1 MKLNINMSTVNKKEI
16 DSEKL
21 YDVIIIG
28 SGPAGMSSAIY
39 SARKGLSV
47 LVIAQKLGGQVN
59 DTASVENYIGFEFIT
74 GEELASSFEKHMK
87 SLKVDVLTDELVK
100 SINKVNGNVFQIGVL
115 KKLFKGQ
122 EIEKPIYSFTDYT
135 RKKETEKVLPRDI
148 IILEG
153 ILVLEEEK
161 IRKLLDIKIY
171 VDADEDE
178 RFIRRLV
185 RDTKERGRSMESVIE
200 QYLNV
205 VKPMF
210 LQFVE
215 PSKRYADIVIPQGG
229 LNDVAIDII
238 VSKIKSRT

>member
-1 MKLNINMSTVNKKEI
+1 MKPL
-16 DSEKL
+16 
-21 YDVIIIG
+21 IIG
-28 SGPAGMSSAIY
+28 ISGGTGSGKTTVARRIY
-39 SARKGLSV
+39 
-47 LVIAQKLGGQVN
+47 
-59 DTASVENYIGFEFIT
+59 E
-74 GEELASSFEKHMK
+74 
-87 SLKVDVLTDELVK
+87 SLKGVNVVVIQQDAYYIDLSHIPLEERK
-100 SINKVNGNVFQIGVL
+100 KINFDHPSAFDSDLLIRHL
-115 KKLFKGQ
+115 KQLIKGQ

-135 RKKETEKVLPRDI
+135 RNKETEKVLPRDI

-161 IRKLLDIKIY
+161 IRNILDIKIY

-185 RDTKERGRSMESVIE
+185 RDTKERGRSMDSVIK

>member
-1 MKLNINMSTVNKKEI
+1 MKPLLIGIAGGT
-16 DSEKL
+16 
-21 YDVIIIG
+21 G
-28 SGPAGMSSAIY
+28 SGKTTVARRIY
-39 SARKGLSV
+39 
-47 LVIAQKLGGQVN
+47 
-59 DTASVENYIGFEFIT
+59 E
-74 GEELASSFEKHMK
+74 
-87 SLKVDVLTDELVK
+87 SLKGVNVVILQQDAYYIDLNHLSLEERKKINFDHPSAFDSKLLIKHLKRLTR
-100 SINKVNGNVFQIGVL
+100 
-115 KKLFKGQ
+115 GQ

-135 RKKETEKVLPRDI
+135 RKKEIEKILPRDI

-161 IRKLLDIKIY
+161 VRNLLDIKIY
-171 VDADEDE
+171 VDTDEDE
-178 RFIRRLV
+178 RFIRRLI

-215 PSKRYADIVIPQGG
+215 PSKRYADIVVPQGG

>member
-1 MKLNINMSTVNKKEI
+1 MKPL
-16 DSEKL
+16 
-21 YDVIIIG
+21 IIG
-28 SGPAGMSSAIY
+28 IAGGTGSGKTTIANRIY
-39 SARKGLSV
+39 
-47 LVIAQKLGGQVN
+47 
-59 DTASVENYIGFEFIT
+59 E
-74 GEELASSFEKHMK
+74 
-87 SLKVDVLTDELVK
+87 SLKGVNVVVIQQDAYYKDLSHLSLEERK
-100 SINKVNGNVFQIGVL
+100 KINFDHPSAFDNDLLIEHL
-115 KKLFKGQ
+115 KKLIRGE

-135 RKKETEKVLPRDI
+135 RKKETEKVFPQDI

-153 ILVLEEEK
+153 ILVLEEER
-161 IRKLLDIKIY
+161 IRDLLDIKIY

-178 RFIRRLV
+178 RFIRRLL
-185 RDTKERGRSMESVIE
+185 RDINERQRTTKSVIE

>member
-1 MKLNINMSTVNKKEI
+1 LIE
-16 DSEKL
+16 
-21 YDVIIIG
+21 
-28 SGPAGMSSAIY
+28 
-39 SARKGLSV
+39 
-47 LVIAQKLGGQVN
+47 
-59 DTASVENYIGFEFIT
+59 
-74 GEELASSFEKHMK
+74 H
-87 SLKVDVLTDELVK
+87 
-100 SINKVNGNVFQIGVL
+100 L
-115 KKLFKGQ
+115 KKLIRGE

-135 RKKETEKVLPRDI
+135 RKKETEKVFPQDI

-153 ILVLEEEK
+153 ILVLEEER
-161 IRKLLDIKIY
+161 IRDLLDIKIY

-178 RFIRRLV
+178 RFIRRLM
-185 RDTKERGRSMESVIE
+185 RDTKERGRTMESVIE

-215 PSKRYADIVIPQGG
+215 PSKRYADIVVPQGG

>member
-1 MKLNINMSTVNKKEI
+1 MEPLLIGIAGGTGSGKTTVARRIFESLKGVNVVVIQQDAYYVDLSHLTLEERKKINFDHPLAF
-16 DSEKL
+16 DSEL
-21 YDVIIIG
+21 LI
-28 SGPAGMSSAIY
+28 
-39 SARKGLSV
+39 
-47 LVIAQKLGGQVN
+47 
-59 DTASVENYIGFEFIT
+59 
-74 GEELASSFEKHMK
+74 KH
-87 SLKVDVLTDELVK
+87 LKRL
-100 SINKVNGNVFQIGVL
+100 I
-115 KKLFKGQ
+115 KGQ

-161 IRKLLDIKIY
+161 IRDLLDIKIY

-200 QYLNV
+200 QYLNI

-238 VSKIKSRT
+238 VGKIKSRT

>member
-1 MKLNINMSTVNKKEI
+1 
-16 DSEKL
+16 
-21 YDVIIIG
+21 
-28 SGPAGMSSAIY
+28 
-39 SARKGLSV
+39 
-47 LVIAQKLGGQVN
+47 
-59 DTASVENYIGFEFIT
+59 
-74 GEELASSFEKHMK
+74 
-87 SLKVDVLTDELVK
+87 
-100 SINKVNGNVFQIGVL
+100 
-115 KKLFKGQ
+115 
-122 EIEKPIYSFTDYT
+122 
-135 RKKETEKVLPRDI
+135 
-148 IILEG
+148 
-153 ILVLEEEK
+153 
-161 IRKLLDIKIY
+161 LDIKIY

-229 LNDVAIDII
+229 LNNVAIDII

>member
-1 MKLNINMSTVNKKEI
+1 VPGTFVSLLRSEIMKPLIIGIAGGTGSGKTTVANKIYESLKGVNVVALQQDAYYIDLSHLPLEERKKINFDHPSAF
-16 DSEKL
+16 DSKLLIKHLEKL
-21 YDVIIIG
+21 I
-28 SGPAGMSSAIY
+28 
-39 SARKGLSV
+39 
-47 LVIAQKLGGQVN
+47 
-59 DTASVENYIGFEFIT
+59 
-74 GEELASSFEKHMK
+74 
-87 SLKVDVLTDELVK
+87 
-100 SINKVNGNVFQIGVL
+100 
-115 KKLFKGQ
+115 KGQ
-122 EIEKPIYSFTDYT
+122 EIKKPIYSFTDYT

-153 ILVLEEEK
+153 ILVLEEIK
-161 IRKLLDIKIY
+161 IRNLLDIKIY

>member
-1 MKLNINMSTVNKKEI
+1 MPGTKVYLFKEWMMKPLLIGIAGGTGSGKTTVARRIYESLKGINVLVLQQDAYYIDLSHLPLEERKEI
-16 DSEKL
+16 NFDHPSAFDSELLIKHLEKL
-21 YDVIIIG
+21 I
-28 SGPAGMSSAIY
+28 
-39 SARKGLSV
+39 R
-47 LVIAQKLGGQVN
+47 
-59 DTASVENYIGFEFIT
+59 
-74 GEELASSFEKHMK
+74 
-87 SLKVDVLTDELVK
+87 
-100 SINKVNGNVFQIGVL
+100 
-115 KKLFKGQ
+115 GQ

-135 RKKETEKVLPRDI
+135 RKKDTEKVLPRDI

-153 ILVLEEEK
+153 ILVLEEER
-161 IRKLLDIKIY
+161 IRNLLDIKIY

-178 RFIRRLV
+178 RFIRRLM
-185 RDTKERGRSMESVIE
+185 RDTKERGRSMDSVIE

>member
-1 MKLNINMSTVNKKEI
+1 VPGTFVSLLRSEIMKPL
-16 DSEKL
+16 
-21 YDVIIIG
+21 IIG
-28 SGPAGMSSAIY
+28 IAGGTGSGKTTVANKIY
-39 SARKGLSV
+39 
-47 LVIAQKLGGQVN
+47 
-59 DTASVENYIGFEFIT
+59 E
-74 GEELASSFEKHMK
+74 
-87 SLKVDVLTDELVK
+87 SLKG
-100 SINKVNGNVFQIGVL
+100 VNVVALQQDAYYIDLGHIPLEERKKTNFDHPSAFDSDLLISHL
-115 KKLFKGQ
+115 KKLIKGQ

-135 RKKETEKVLPRDI
+135 RKKETERVLPRDI

-161 IRKLLDIKIY
+161 IRSLLDVKIY

>member
-1 MKLNINMSTVNKKEI
+1 MKPL
-16 DSEKL
+16 
-21 YDVIIIG
+21 IIG
-28 SGPAGMSSAIY
+28 
-39 SARKGLSV
+39 
-47 LVIAQKLGGQVN
+47 
-59 DTASVENYIGFEFIT
+59 IT
-74 GEELASSFEKHMK
+74 GGTGSGKTTVARRIYE
-87 SLKVDVLTDELVK
+87 SLKGVNVVVIQQDAYYIDLSHLPLEERK
-100 SINKVNGNVFQIGVL
+100 KVNFDHPSAFDNDLLIEHL
-115 KKLFKGQ
+115 NKLIKGK

-135 RKKETEKVLPRDI
+135 RMKEAEKISPQDI
-148 IILEG
+148 IVLEG
-153 ILVLEEEK
+153 ILLLVEK
-161 IRKLLDIKIY
+161 RIRDLLDIKIY

-238 VSKIKSRT
+238 VSKIKTRT

>member
-1 MKLNINMSTVNKKEI
+1 MKPL
-16 DSEKL
+16 
-21 YDVIIIG
+21 IIG
-28 SGPAGMSSAIY
+28 
-39 SARKGLSV
+39 
-47 LVIAQKLGGQVN
+47 
-59 DTASVENYIGFEFIT
+59 IT
-74 GEELASSFEKHMK
+74 GGTGSGKTTVARRIYE
-87 SLKVDVLTDELVK
+87 SLKGVNVVVIQQDAYYIDLSHLPLEERKKINFDHPSAFDNDLLVEH
-100 SINKVNGNVFQIGVL
+100 L
-115 KKLFKGQ
+115 KKLIRGE

-135 RKKETEKVLPRDI
+135 RMKEAEKISPQDI

-153 ILVLEEEK
+153 IMVLVEK
-161 IRKLLDIKIY
+161 RIRDLLDIKIY

>member
-1 MKLNINMSTVNKKEI
+1 MKPL
-16 DSEKL
+16 
-21 YDVIIIG
+21 IIG
-28 SGPAGMSSAIY
+28 
-39 SARKGLSV
+39 
-47 LVIAQKLGGQVN
+47 
-59 DTASVENYIGFEFIT
+59 IT
-74 GEELASSFEKHMK
+74 GGTGSGKTTVARRIYE
-87 SLKVDVLTDELVK
+87 SLKGVNVVVIQQDAYYIDLSHLPLEERK
-100 SINKVNGNVFQIGVL
+100 KINFDHPSAFDNDLLIEHLN
-115 KKLFKGQ
+115 KLIKGE

-135 RKKETEKVLPRDI
+135 RMKEAEKISPQDI
-148 IILEG
+148 IVLEG
-153 ILVLEEEK
+153 ILLLVEK
-161 IRKLLDIKIY
+161 RIRDLLDIKIY

-238 VSKIKSRT
+238 VSKIKTRT

>member
-1 MKLNINMSTVNKKEI
+1 MKPL
-16 DSEKL
+16 
-21 YDVIIIG
+21 IIG
-28 SGPAGMSSAIY
+28 
-39 SARKGLSV
+39 
-47 LVIAQKLGGQVN
+47 
-59 DTASVENYIGFEFIT
+59 IT
-74 GEELASSFEKHMK
+74 GGTGSGKTTVARRIYE
-87 SLKVDVLTDELVK
+87 SLKGVNVVVIQQDAYYIDLSHLPLKERKKINFDHPSAFDNDLLIEH
-100 SINKVNGNVFQIGVL
+100 INKLI
-115 KKLFKGQ
+115 KG
-122 EIEKPIYSFTDYT
+122 EDIEKPVYSFTDYT
-135 RKKETEKVLPRDI
+135 RRKKTEKISPQDI

-153 ILVLEEEK
+153 ILVLEEK
-161 IRKLLDIKIY
+161 RIRDLLDIKIY

>member
-1 MKLNINMSTVNKKEI
+1 MKPLLIGIAGGTGSGKTTVACRIYESLKGVNVTLLQQDAYYIDLSHLPLEERKKINFDHPSAFDNELLIKHLKK
-16 DSEKL
+16 
-21 YDVIIIG
+21 IIG
-28 SGPAGMSSAIY
+28 
-39 SARKGLSV
+39 
-47 LVIAQKLGGQVN
+47 
-59 DTASVENYIGFEFIT
+59 
-74 GEELASSFEKHMK
+74 
-87 SLKVDVLTDELVK
+87 
-100 SINKVNGNVFQIGVL
+100 
-115 KKLFKGQ
+115 GQ

-135 RKKETEKVLPRDI
+135 RKKETEKIIPRDI

>member
-1 MKLNINMSTVNKKEI
+1 VPGTKVYLLRSERMKPLLIGIAGGTGSGKTTVARRIYESLKGVNVLVLQQDAYYIDLSHLPLEERKEI
-16 DSEKL
+16 NFDHPSAFDSELLIKHLEKL
-21 YDVIIIG
+21 I
-28 SGPAGMSSAIY
+28 
-39 SARKGLSV
+39 R
-47 LVIAQKLGGQVN
+47 
-59 DTASVENYIGFEFIT
+59 
-74 GEELASSFEKHMK
+74 
-87 SLKVDVLTDELVK
+87 
-100 SINKVNGNVFQIGVL
+100 
-115 KKLFKGQ
+115 GQ
-122 EIEKPIYSFTDYT
+122 EIAKPIYSFTDYT
-135 RKKETEKVLPRDI
+135 RKKEIEKVFPRDI

-161 IRKLLDIKIY
+161 IRNLLDIKIY

-185 RDTKERGRSMESVIE
+185 RDTKERGRTMESVIE
-200 QYLNV
+200 QYLNL

>member
-1 MKLNINMSTVNKKEI
+1 MEPLLIGIAGGT
-16 DSEKL
+16 
-21 YDVIIIG
+21 G
-28 SGPAGMSSAIY
+28 SGKTTVARRVYESLKGVNVVVIQQDAYYIDLSHLPLEERKKINFDHPSAFDSDLLI
-39 SARKGLSV
+39 KHL
-47 LVIAQKLGGQVN
+47 QKL
-59 DTASVENYIGFEFIT
+59 TR
-74 GEELASSFEKHMK
+74 
-87 SLKVDVLTDELVK
+87 
-100 SINKVNGNVFQIGVL
+100 
-115 KKLFKGQ
+115 GQ
-122 EIEKPIYSFTDYT
+122 EIEKPKYSFTDYT

-161 IRKLLDIKIY
+161 IRNLLDIKIY

-200 QYLNV
+200 QYLTV

>member
-1 MKLNINMSTVNKKEI
+1 MKPL
-16 DSEKL
+16 
-21 YDVIIIG
+21 IIG
-28 SGPAGMSSAIY
+28 IAGGTGSGKTTVARRIY
-39 SARKGLSV
+39 
-47 LVIAQKLGGQVN
+47 
-59 DTASVENYIGFEFIT
+59 E
-74 GEELASSFEKHMK
+74 
-87 SLKVDVLTDELVK
+87 SLKGVNVVVLQQDAYYIDLSHLPLEERK
-100 SINKVNGNVFQIGVL
+100 KINFDHPSAFDSDLLIKHLN
-115 KKLFKGQ
+115 KLISGQ

-161 IRKLLDIKIY
+161 IRNLLDIKIY

-215 PSKRYADIVIPQGG
+215 PSKRYADIVIPQG
-229 LNDVAIDII
+229 LFSNLKMSLKLVPDRQKV
-238 VSKIKSRT
+238 

>member
-1 MKLNINMSTVNKKEI
+1 MTPLLIGIAGGT
-16 DSEKL
+16 
-21 YDVIIIG
+21 G
-28 SGPAGMSSAIY
+28 SGKTTVACRIY
-39 SARKGLSV
+39 
-47 LVIAQKLGGQVN
+47 
-59 DTASVENYIGFEFIT
+59 E
-74 GEELASSFEKHMK
+74 
-87 SLKVDVLTDELVK
+87 SLKGVNVTLLQQDAYYIDLSHLPLEERKKINFDHPSAFDNELLIK
-100 SINKVNGNVFQIGVL
+100 HL
-115 KKLFKGQ
+115 KKMISGQ
-122 EIEKPIYSFTDYT
+122 EIEKPIYSFTNYT
-135 RKKETEKVLPRDI
+135 RNKETEKILPRDI

>member
-1 MKLNINMSTVNKKEI
+1 MKPL
-16 DSEKL
+16 
-21 YDVIIIG
+21 IIG
-28 SGPAGMSSAIY
+28 IAGGTGSGKTTVARRIY
-39 SARKGLSV
+39 ESLQGRNV
-47 LVIAQKLGGQVN
+47 LVIQQDAYYNDLSNLSLEERKKINFDHPSAFDNKLLI
-59 DTASVENYIGFEFIT
+59 E
-74 GEELASSFEKHMK
+74 H
-87 SLKVDVLTDELVK
+87 
-100 SINKVNGNVFQIGVL
+100 L
-115 KKLFKGQ
+115 KKLIKGE
-122 EIEKPIYSFTDYT
+122 EIEKPQYSFTNYT
-135 RKKETEKVLPRDI
+135 RKKTTEKVSPQNI

-153 ILVLEEEK
+153 IFVLEEEK
-161 IRKLLDIKIY
+161 IRNFLDIKIY

-178 RFIRRLV
+178 RFIRRLM

>member
-1 MKLNINMSTVNKKEI
+1 MKPL
-16 DSEKL
+16 
-21 YDVIIIG
+21 IIG
-28 SGPAGMSSAIY
+28 
-39 SARKGLSV
+39 
-47 LVIAQKLGGQVN
+47 
-59 DTASVENYIGFEFIT
+59 IT
-74 GEELASSFEKHMK
+74 GGTGSGKTTVARRIYEG
-87 SLKVDVLTDELVK
+87 LKG
-100 SINKVNGNVFQIGVL
+100 VNVVVIQQDAYYIDL
-115 KKLFKGQ
+115 SHLPLEKKLIRGE
-122 EIEKPIYSFTDYT
+122 EIEKPIYSFIDYT
-135 RKKETEKVLPRDI
+135 RMKETEKVFPQEI

-153 ILVLEEEK
+153 ILVLAEKK
-161 IRKLLDIKIY
+161 IRDLLDIKIY

-178 RFIRRLV
+178 RFIRRLI
-185 RDTKERGRSMESVIE
+185 RDTKERGRTMESVIE

>member
-1 MKLNINMSTVNKKEI
+1 MKPLLIGIAGGT
-16 DSEKL
+16 
-21 YDVIIIG
+21 G
-28 SGPAGMSSAIY
+28 SGKTTVARRIY
-39 SARKGLSV
+39 
-47 LVIAQKLGGQVN
+47 
-59 DTASVENYIGFEFIT
+59 E
-74 GEELASSFEKHMK
+74 
-87 SLKVDVLTDELVK
+87 SLKGVNVTLLQQDAYYIDLSHLPLEERKKINFDHPSAFDNELL
-100 SINKVNGNVFQIGVL
+100 IEHL
-115 KKLFKGQ
+115 KKIINGQ
-122 EIEKPIYSFTDYT
+122 EIEKPVYSFTDYT
-135 RKKETEKVLPRDI
+135 RKKETEKILPRDI

-153 ILVLEEEK
+153 ILVLEEEQ

-178 RFIRRLV
+178 RFIRRLI

-238 VSKIKSRT
+238 VSKIKLRT

>member
-1 MKLNINMSTVNKKEI
+1 MKPL
-16 DSEKL
+16 
-21 YDVIIIG
+21 IIG
-28 SGPAGMSSAIY
+28 IAGGTGSGKTTVARRIY
-39 SARKGLSV
+39 EGLKGVNVVVIQQDAYYIDLSHLPLKERK
-47 LVIAQKLGGQVN
+47 
-59 DTASVENYIGFEFIT
+59 
-74 GEELASSFEKHMK
+74 
-87 SLKVDVLTDELVK
+87 
-100 SINKVNGNVFQIGVL
+100 KVNFDHPSAFDNDLLIEHLNRLTTG
-115 KKLFKGQ
+115 KK
-122 EIEKPIYSFTDYT
+122 IEKPIYSFTDYT
-135 RKKETEKVLPRDI
+135 RKAETERVSPQEI

-153 ILVLEEEK
+153 ILVLADK
-161 IRKLLDIKIY
+161 RIRDLLDIKIY

-178 RFIRRLV
+178 RFIRRLI